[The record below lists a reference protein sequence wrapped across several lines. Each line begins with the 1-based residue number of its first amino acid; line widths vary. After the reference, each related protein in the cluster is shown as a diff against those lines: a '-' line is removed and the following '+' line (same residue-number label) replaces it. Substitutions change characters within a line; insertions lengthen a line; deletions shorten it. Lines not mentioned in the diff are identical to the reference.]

1 MLHYFFCQSKLKEY
15 FSVTKCGEKG
25 GVIQLP
31 LKVIEIQNWHYHN
44 NIKLYDNDNDDNDND
59 DNDNVL
65 CIYNIND
72 YNNKVIII
80 VKV

>member
-1 MLHYFFCQSKLKEY
+1 MK
-15 FSVTKCGEKG
+15 
-25 GVIQLP
+25 
-31 LKVIEIQNWHYHN
+31 IQNWHYHN
-44 NIKLYDNDNDDNDND
+44 IKLYDNDND